1 MIGPVIFL
9 SFAAFLL
16 VGTPIAICLG
26 VSSVFGMLIDG
37 AGRPLD
43 TIMTMLPRIFSS
55 ATSKFVLLAVPFFI
69 LGGNVMEKAG
79 ISERLINFAQS
90 CVGHL
95 RGGLI
100 VVMVSVAC
108 FFAAISGSGP
118 ATVAALGM
126 ILIPAMVKVGYSP
139 AFSAALMAA
148 AGATGIVP
156 GVMIGV
162 ALILVAMWTTR
173 NMKIELLPKASSAER
188 WKSFKEA
195 FWGLLMPGII
205 LGGIYG
211 GIFTPTEAA
220 AASAV
225 YGLFVGF
232 FIYRTLKLKDLYEIF
247 VNSTTTTAV
256 VMFITS

>member
-9 SFAAFLL
+9 SFAALLL

-37 AGRPLD
+37 VGRPLD
-43 TIMTMLPRIFSS
+43 TIMTILPRIFSS

-79 ISERLINFAQS
+79 ISKRLIDFAQS

-126 ILIPAMVKVGYSP
+126 ILIPAMVNVGYP
-139 AFSAALMAA
+139 AAFSA
-148 AGATGIVP
+148 VSS
-156 GVMIGV
+156 
-162 ALILVAMWTTR
+162 
-173 NMKIELLPKASSAER
+173 LLPKR
-188 WKSFKEA
+188 RR
-195 FWGLLMPGII
+195 PR
-205 LGGIYG
+205 
-211 GIFTPTEAA
+211 FTAY
-220 AASAV
+220 S
-225 YGLFVGF
+225 
-232 FIYRTLKLKDLYEIF
+232 
-247 VNSTTTTAV
+247 
-256 VMFITS
+256 

>member
-1 MIGPVIFL
+1 MIGPVIFI
-9 SFAAFLL
+9 SFAALLL

-37 AGRPLD
+37 VGRPLD

-79 ISERLINFAQS
+79 ISKRLIDFAQS

-108 FFAAISGSGP
+108 FFAAISGSGS

-126 ILIPAMVKVGYSP
+126 ILIPAMVNVGYP
-139 AFSAALMAA
+139 AAFSAAFTAVSLH
-148 AGATGIVP
+148 
-156 GVMIGV
+156 
-162 ALILVAMWTTR
+162 
-173 NMKIELLPKASSAER
+173 LPKRSRRRRFTAYSSD
-188 WKSFKEA
+188 S
-195 FWGLLMPGII
+195 
-205 LGGIYG
+205 
-211 GIFTPTEAA
+211 
-220 AASAV
+220 S
-225 YGLFVGF
+225 
-232 FIYRTLKLKDLYEIF
+232 
-247 VNSTTTTAV
+247 STRR
-256 VMFITS
+256 

>member
-9 SFAAFLL
+9 SFAVLLL

-37 AGRPLD
+37 VGRPLD

-79 ISERLINFAQS
+79 ISKRLIDFAQS
-90 CVGHL
+90 CVGHM

-108 FFAAISGSGP
+108 FFAAISGSGS
-118 ATVAALGM
+118 ATVAALSM
-126 ILIPAMVKVGYSP
+126 ILIPAMVNVGYPP

-148 AGATGIVP
+148 AGATGIVIPPSITFVVYGSVADTSIGKLFLSGIMP
-156 GVMIGV
+156 GLMIGI
-162 ALILVAMWTTR
+162 ALIVVSLWTTR
-173 NMKIELLPKASSAER
+173 NMKIELLPKATMAER
-188 WKSFKEA
+188 WASFKEA
-195 FWGLLMPGII
+195 FWGLLMPAII

-225 YGLFVGF
+225 YL
-232 FIYRTLKLKDLYEIF
+232 
-247 VNSTTTTAV
+247 
-256 VMFITS
+256 